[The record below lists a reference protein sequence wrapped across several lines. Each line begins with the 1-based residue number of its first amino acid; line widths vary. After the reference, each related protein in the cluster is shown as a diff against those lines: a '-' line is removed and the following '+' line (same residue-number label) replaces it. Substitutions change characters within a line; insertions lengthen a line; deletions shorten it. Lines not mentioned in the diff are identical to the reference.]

1 MSQKELVIL
10 GIPRSWLNIPFG
22 VPQLDALGLLD
33 PAVLPPLA
41 ISQVFVESSEAAML
55 ALTAQVGDV
64 CKRTDLQPNQS
75 FMLKLEP
82 ATVLANWI
90 QISDIA
96 IDFTTLLDTPNNY
109 TGQADKWVKVNSTPN
124 GLEFITHDKALH
136 DALNIDADTLDGAD
150 TGLDDADVLILP
162 AASDGDFLQRGASAW
177 AAQAHD
183 KALHDALNINGTVD
197 VSCSA
202 FRNAVQSITQNAWV
216 AVQLNDEDYDTD
228 TMHDPVTD
236 NTKIVIPTT
245 KGGKYCVG
253 AMGTFA
259 GDTNNMRAIAIQ
271 KNGAPGV
278 GTTLIQQNFNPI
290 GSEEVG
296 EEISKTVDLAGD
308 DEIEVYVYQS
318 TSAALNIVAGADK
331 TFLQVVK
338 QRGGE

>member
-22 VPQLDALGLLD
+22 VPQLDASGLLD

-55 ALTAQVGDV
+55 ALVAQVGDV

-109 TGQADKWVKVNSTPN
+109 TGQADKWVKVNSTPD
-124 GLEFITHDKALH
+124 GLEFIT
-136 DALNIDADTLDGAD
+136 
-150 TGLDDADVLILP
+150 
-162 AASDGDFLQRGASAW
+162 
-177 AAQAHD
+177 HD

-202 FRNAVQSITQNAWV
+202 FRNAVQSITQNTWV

-318 TSAALNIVAGADK
+318 TSAALNIVAGSDK